1 MAFTITTNRNTLVK
15 HFATLFY
22 HLTTNARIMYT
33 ITLDDLEIE
42 HGTAILSDLTGQHL
56 TRNQQPVRLFD
67 QTRHSSEFY
76 YRADAQGKPYI
87 QDHQNSKRWYP
98 VTAYAEVYG
107 VDFVTAQSDICQRYY
122 DEADT
127 TNQRTRR
134 PQRPIVP
141 PPPVDYLPAD
151 QYEPCRTQFGRNGL
165 YAYLSFTYGHESAD
179 AVFARYRLGTS
190 RRWKYYGYLATCFP
204 QFDVSGNLR
213 QVKVMP
219 FDGMNGRRVKKH
231 QQAWQFNLQRQVYE
245 PTESDSDKTYFAGKR
260 IAKGAGRPDVNL
272 QQCFFGEH
280 LLTELPNLP
289 VAIVE
294 GESTALAC
302 SILYGQYV
310 WLATGGKNGARWTD
324 PETFGVLHGRDVT
337 LWPDNDAYANWL
349 EKSEPL
355 RPLVKSLRVTEY
367 VGKNAPVGMQKAD
380 LRDLITRPNWIR
392 AGQMIYGEPLTVEL
406 SDHYPPE
413 WDAPNL
419 TGTMPRIRAL
429 SVDQWR

>member
-1 MAFTITTNRNTLVK
+1 
-15 HFATLFY
+15 
-22 HLTTNARIMYT
+22 MYT

-67 QTRHSSEFY
+67 QTRHTAEHY
-76 YRADAQGKPYI
+76 YRADEQGKPYI
-87 QDHQNSKRWYP
+87 QDFQNGKRWYP

-107 VDFVTAQSDICQRYY
+107 VDFATAQSDLCQRYY
-122 DEADT
+122 DEVETGT
-127 TNQRTRR
+127 TNQQTRQL
-134 PQRPIVP
+134 QRPVTP
-141 PPPVDYLPAD
+141 PPPVDYLPVD
-151 QYEPCRTQFGRNGL
+151 QYEPCRTLFGRNGL
-165 YAYLSFTYGHESAD
+165 YAYINFNYGSEPTD

-213 QVKVMP
+213 QVKIMP

-231 QQAWQFNLQRQVYE
+231 QQAQQFNLQRKAYE
-245 PTESDSDKTYFAGKR
+245 LTVPDSDKIYFVGKR
-260 IAKGAGRPDVNL
+260 IAKEAGRLDVNL

-280 LLTELPNLP
+280 LLCEFPNLP

-302 SILYGQYV
+302 SILWPKYV

-324 PETFGVLHGRDVT
+324 PKTFGVLHGRDVT
-337 LWPDNDAYANWL
+337 LWPDNDAYASWL

-355 RPLVKSLRVTEY
+355 HSLVKSLRVTPYVKEY
-367 VGKNAPVGMQKAD
+367 VSKNAPVEMQKAD
-380 LRDLITRPNWIR
+380 LRDLVTRPRWIR
-392 AGQMIYGEPLTVEL
+392 DGQMIYGELLTVEL

-419 TGTMPRIRAL
+419 PGTTPTIYAQEL
-429 SVDQWR
+429 HQWK